1 MDTSGIA
8 DILSIT
14 VPMMAQK
21 QALAEQQETVICA
34 AAQTLPDD
42 VAAQAPL
49 LYPAWDWQ
57 SCKRDMI
64 VNYNGQLY
72 RVLNTP
78 TDNRPPDA
86 AGMLAIY
93 RPIVPAHAGTTA
105 DPIPWV
111 MGWIARPG
119 CITAMR
125 INCGYASRIWLL
137 APGYRARLQRCGRRS
152 HDLQP
157 DSSSPYLHWGCN
169 HISDIGHVNFWR
181 GLINYIINKERSTC
195 QNRQSTSPPGTAGA
209 IRAR

>member
-1 MDTSGIA
+1 MIDA
-8 DILSIT
+8 DM
-14 VPMMAQK
+14 VAQVNNIFRAMRDYNR
-21 QALAEQQETVICA
+21 ALDDQRDLAIRA
-34 AAQTLPDD
+34 AAQTLPED

-86 AGMLAIY
+86 EGMLAVY

-111 MGWIARPG
+111 YGMDCKAGLYYS
-119 CITAMR
+119 
-125 INCGYASRIWLL
+125 YADQLWLCKSDMAPCVW
-137 APGYRARLQRCGRRS
+137 APG
-152 HDLQP
+152 
-157 DSSSPYLHWGCN
+157 
-169 HISDIGHVNFWR
+169 SDPAMW
-181 GLINYIINKERSTC
+181 ST
-195 QNRQSTSPPGTAGA
+195 T
-209 IRAR
+209 

>member
-21 QALAEQQETVICA
+21 QALAEQQETVIRA

-78 TDNRPPDA
+78 TDNRPPDE

-105 DPIPWV
+105 DPILWV
-111 MGWIARPG
+111 YGMDCKAGLYY
-119 CITAMR
+119 
-125 INCGYASRIWLL
+125 GYADQLWL
-137 APGYRARLQRCGRRS
+137 CKS
-152 HDLQP
+152 DM
-157 DSSSPYLHWGCN
+157 SPCTW
-169 HISDIGHVNFWR
+169 
-181 GLINYIINKERSTC
+181 T
-195 QNRQSTSPPGTAGA
+195 PGTAPTMWA
-209 IRAR
+209 VVT

>member
-21 QALAEQQETVICA
+21 QALAEQQETVIRA

-86 AGMLAIY
+86 EGMLAVY

-111 MGWIARPG
+111 YGMDCKAGLYYS
-119 CITAMR
+119 
-125 INCGYASRIWLL
+125 YADQLWL
-137 APGYRARLQRCGRRS
+137 CKS
-152 HDLQP
+152 DM
-157 DSSSPYLHWGCN
+157 SPCTW
-169 HISDIGHVNFWR
+169 
-181 GLINYIINKERSTC
+181 T
-195 QNRQSTSPPGTAGA
+195 PGTAPTMWA
-209 IRAR
+209 VVT

>member
-21 QALAEQQETVICA
+21 QALAEQQETVIRA

-64 VNYNGQLY
+64 VNHNGQLY
-72 RVLNTP
+72 RVLNMP

-86 AGMLAIY
+86 AGMVAVY

-111 MGWIARPG
+111 YGMDCKAGLYYS
-119 CITAMR
+119 
-125 INCGYASRIWLL
+125 YADQLWL
-137 APGYRARLQRCGRRS
+137 CKS
-152 HDLQP
+152 DM
-157 DSSSPYLHWGCN
+157 SPCTW
-169 HISDIGHVNFWR
+169 
-181 GLINYIINKERSTC
+181 T
-195 QNRQSTSPPGTAGA
+195 PGTAPTMWA
-209 IRAR
+209 VVT

>member
-21 QALAEQQETVICA
+21 QALAEQREILLRA
-34 AAQTLPDD
+34 AAQTLPED
-42 VAAQAPL
+42 VAVTVPL
-49 LYPAWDWQ
+49 MYPAWDWQ

-78 TDNRPPDA
+78 TDNRPPDE

-111 MGWIARPG
+111 YGMDCKAGLYY
-119 CITAMR
+119 
-125 INCGYASRIWLL
+125 GYADQLWL
-137 APGYRARLQRCGRRS
+137 CKS
-152 HDLQP
+152 DM
-157 DSSSPYLHWGCN
+157 SPCTW
-169 HISDIGHVNFWR
+169 
-181 GLINYIINKERSTC
+181 T
-195 QNRQSTSPPGTAGA
+195 PGTAPTMWA
-209 IRAR
+209 VVT

>member
-21 QALAEQQETVICA
+21 QALAEQQETVIRA

-86 AGMLAIY
+86 EGMLAVY
-93 RPIVPAHAGTTA
+93 RPIVPAHAGTMA

-111 MGWIARPG
+111 YGMDCKAGLYYSYADQLWLCKSDMAPCTWI
-119 CITAMR
+119 
-125 INCGYASRIWLL
+125 
-137 APGYRARLQRCGRRS
+137 
-152 HDLQP
+152 
-157 DSSSPYLHWGCN
+157 
-169 HISDIGHVNFWR
+169 
-181 GLINYIINKERSTC
+181 
-195 QNRQSTSPPGTAGA
+195 PGTAPTMWEQVS
-209 IRAR
+209 I

>member
-21 QALAEQQETVICA
+21 QALAEQQETVIRA

-111 MGWIARPG
+111 YGMDCKAGLYYS
-119 CITAMR
+119 
-125 INCGYASRIWLL
+125 YADQLWLCKSDMAPCVW
-137 APGYRARLQRCGRRS
+137 APG
-152 HDLQP
+152 
-157 DSSSPYLHWGCN
+157 
-169 HISDIGHVNFWR
+169 SDPAMW
-181 GLINYIINKERSTC
+181 ST
-195 QNRQSTSPPGTAGA
+195 T
-209 IRAR
+209 

>member
-21 QALAEQQETVICA
+21 QALAEQQETVIRA

-72 RVLNTP
+72 RVLNIP

-105 DPIPWV
+105 DPILWV
-111 MGWIARPG
+111 YGMDCKAGLHYS
-119 CITAMR
+119 
-125 INCGYASRIWLL
+125 YADQIWL
-137 APGYRARLQRCGRRS
+137 CKS
-152 HDLQP
+152 DM
-157 DSSSPYLHWGCN
+157 SPCTW
-169 HISDIGHVNFWR
+169 
-181 GLINYIINKERSTC
+181 T
-195 QNRQSTSPPGTAGA
+195 PGTAPTMWEVVT
-209 IRAR
+209 

>member
-21 QALAEQQETVICA
+21 QALAEQQETVIRA

-86 AGMLAIY
+86 EGMLAVY
-93 RPIVPAHAGTTA
+93 RPIVPAHAGTMA

-111 MGWIARPG
+111 YGMDCKAGLYY
-119 CITAMR
+119 
-125 INCGYASRIWLL
+125 GYADQLWLCKSDM
-137 APGYRARLQRCGRRS
+137 APCT
-152 HDLQP
+152 
-157 DSSSPYLHWGCN
+157 W
-169 HISDIGHVNFWR
+169 
-181 GLINYIINKERSTC
+181 T
-195 QNRQSTSPPGTAGA
+195 PGTAPTMWEA
-209 IRAR
+209 VT